1 MMNRKNAVALGL
13 AGALALSA
21 VTPSFAASVPTNTAA
36 VKAAVP
42 GVTTDVR
49 WHGGGW
55 RGGWGGWGW
64 GPAVGIG
71 LGLGLAG
78 AYYGGYGYGCPYY
91 DGYYCGGPYAYGYGY
106 EPGYA
111 YAPGPYYY
119 GWRHRHHHWRHW

>member
-1 MMNRKNAVALGL
+1 MMNRKNAVALSL

-21 VTPSFAASVPTNTAA
+21 ATPSFAASMPTNTAA

-42 GVTTDVR
+42 GATTDVR
-49 WHGGGW
+49 WH
-55 RGGWGGWGW
+55 GGWGW
-64 GPAVGIG
+64 GPAVGVGIG
-71 LGLGLAG
+71 LGFAG
-78 AYYGGYGYGCPYY
+78 AYYGGYGYGCPYYY

-119 GWRHRHHHWRHW
+119 GGWRHRHHHWRHW